1 MTDTVEAQPQ
11 AGEAT
16 EATQAAAAP
25 VEQFDAEYVRG
36 LRKEA
41 ATYRTQYKEAS
52 AKLATYEAEKLS
64 ETQRLQ
70 LQAQGAAAEAQAA
83 REELRR
89 ARYDVALAGAA
100 AKAGVDPGLL
110 TRLVE
115 PEYDAEGK
123 PVNVG
128 AAVAAVL
135 EAYPQLKPQAQAG
148 NATNP
153 GRVAKLTVE
162 EIKKMTPEQVNARW
176 DEVQAAMKAGR

>member
-11 AGEAT
+11 AGTAQEAT
-16 EATQAAAAP
+16 PAVVEA
-25 VEQFDAEYVRG
+25 EKFDAEYVKG

-52 AKLATYEAEKLS
+52 AKLATYEAAQLS
-64 ETQRLQ
+64 ETERLQ
-70 LQAQGAAAEAQAA
+70 RQAQDAAAEAQAA
-83 REELRR
+83 RDELKR
-89 ARYDVALAGAA
+89 ARYDAALAGAA

-135 EAYPQLKPQAQAG
+135 EAYPQLKPQAQTG

-153 GRVAKLTVE
+153 GRVAKLTMD

>member
-1 MTDTVEAQPQ
+1 
-11 AGEAT
+11 
-16 EATQAAAAP
+16 
-25 VEQFDAEYVRG
+25 
-36 LRKEA
+36 
-41 ATYRTQYKEAS
+41 
-52 AKLATYEAEKLS
+52 
-64 ETQRLQ
+64 
-70 LQAQGAAAEAQAA
+70 
-83 REELRR
+83 
-89 ARYDVALAGAA
+89 
-100 AKAGVDPGLL
+100 
-110 TRLVE
+110 VE

-135 EAYPQLKPQAQAG
+135 EAYPQLKPQAQTG